1 LIALRSILLHGA
13 TITTIVSP
21 AAFNIVCTFYELCP
35 AFDVTRRRS
44 SLDKMKV
51 EQSVIINLPPE
62 EIFAYLSNLENLAD
76 WSSVVIFA
84 RKISS
89 EDMLIGTT
97 VRCTFRIL
105 GRWLDTT
112 FEIVECVPNRY
123 LTIKSITGVA
133 PSLICYRFE
142 PVEGGGTN
150 VSLEEIIYFLGGV
163 LGFAEPV
170 VTSII
175 RRQLAH
181 DLLTL
186 KDLLEAAASN
196 CSSAG

>member
-1 LIALRSILLHGA
+1 
-13 TITTIVSP
+13 
-21 AAFNIVCTFYELCP
+21 
-35 AFDVTRRRS
+35 
-44 SLDKMKV
+44 MKV
-51 EQSVIINLPPE
+51 EQSVFINLPPE

-76 WSSVVIFA
+76 WCSVVIYA

-89 EDMLIGTT
+89 EEMLIGTT
-97 VRCTFRIL
+97 VRCTIQIL

-142 PVEGGGTN
+142 SVEGGGTN
-150 VSLEEIIYFLGGV
+150 VSLEEIIYFLGGL
-163 LGFAEPV
+163 LGLAEPV

-175 RRQLAH
+175 RRQVAH

-186 KDLLEAAASN
+186 KDLLESTTSI
-196 CSSAG
+196 CR

>member
-1 LIALRSILLHGA
+1 M
-13 TITTIVSP
+13 TTTIVSP
-21 AAFNIVCTFYELCP
+21 AAFNILFTSYKLCP
-35 AFDVTRRRS
+35 AFDVTRSRN
-44 SLDKMKV
+44 SLNKMKV

-62 EIFAYLSNLENLAD
+62 EIFAYMSNLEYLPD

-89 EDMLIGTT
+89 EEMLIGTT
-97 VRCTFRIL
+97 VRCTIRIL

-123 LTIKSITGVA
+123 LTFKSITGIA

-150 VSLEEIIYFLGGV
+150 VSLEEIIYFLGGF

-170 VTSII
+170 VISVI
-175 RRQLAH
+175 RRQIAH

-186 KDLLEAAASN
+186 KDLLEAAASIR
-196 CSSAG
+196 SSAG

>member
-1 LIALRSILLHGA
+1 M
-13 TITTIVSP
+13 
-21 AAFNIVCTFYELCP
+21 N
-35 AFDVTRRRS
+35 
-44 SLDKMKV
+44 KMKV

-62 EIFAYLSNLENLAD
+62 DIFAYMSNLEYLPD

-89 EDMLIGTT
+89 EEMLIGTT
-97 VRCTFRIL
+97 IRCTIRIL

-123 LTIKSITGVA
+123 LTFNSITGVA
-133 PSLICYRFE
+133 PRLICYRFE

-150 VSLEEIIYFLGGV
+150 VSLEEIIYFLGGF
-163 LGFAEPV
+163 LGLTEPV
-170 VTSII
+170 VISVT
-175 RRQLAH
+175 RRQIAH

-186 KDLLEAAASN
+186 KDLLEAEASIR
-196 CSSAG
+196 SSAG

>member
-1 LIALRSILLHGA
+1 M
-13 TITTIVSP
+13 
-21 AAFNIVCTFYELCP
+21 N
-35 AFDVTRRRS
+35 
-44 SLDKMKV
+44 KMKV

-62 EIFAYLSNLENLAD
+62 EIFAYMSSLENLPD

-89 EDMLIGTT
+89 EEMLIGTT
-97 VRCTFRIL
+97 VRCTIRIL

-123 LTIKSITGVA
+123 LTFKSITGIA

-150 VSLEEIIYFLGGV
+150 VSLEEIIYFLGGF

-170 VTSII
+170 VISVI
-175 RRQLAH
+175 RRQIAH

-186 KDLLEAAASN
+186 KDLLEAAASIR
-196 CSSAG
+196 SSAG